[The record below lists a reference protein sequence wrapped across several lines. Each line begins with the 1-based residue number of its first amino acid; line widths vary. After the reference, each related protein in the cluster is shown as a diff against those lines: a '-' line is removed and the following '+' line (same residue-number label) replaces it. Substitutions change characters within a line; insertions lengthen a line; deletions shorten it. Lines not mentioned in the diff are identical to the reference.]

1 MAGNPQPF
9 EDVVLTN
16 DGFSI
21 PELKW
26 RELVFI
32 GAVREEGGLGLFV
45 RDPSRPMPPFRR
57 DGLFEEGHR
66 YAVAVEG
73 TRIRLRRVV

>member
-9 EDVVLTN
+9 EDVVMTD

-32 GAVREEGGLGLFV
+32 GAVREEAGVFT

-57 DGLFEEGHR
+57 EGLFAEGER
-66 YAVAVEG
+66 FAAAREG
-73 TRIRLRRVV
+73 TRVRLTRVL

>member
-9 EDVVLTN
+9 EDVVLTD

-26 RELVFI
+26 REIVFI
-32 GAVREEGGLGLFV
+32 GAVRAEAGLFV
-45 RDPSRPMPPFRR
+45 RDPSRPMPPFRLN
-57 DGLFEEGHR
+57 GLFPEGQL

-73 TRIRLRRVV
+73 TRIRLRRA